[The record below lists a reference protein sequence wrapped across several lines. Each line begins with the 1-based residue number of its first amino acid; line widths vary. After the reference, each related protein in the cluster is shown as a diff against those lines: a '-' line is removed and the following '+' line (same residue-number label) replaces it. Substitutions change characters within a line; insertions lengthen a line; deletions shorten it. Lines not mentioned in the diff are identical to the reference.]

1 MTLRVGVFS
10 AFLLAIA
17 FVSCMDKKPVHRFDD
32 LQSLKGKTERDVLAL
47 LGSPRVID
55 SSASS
60 GERIWGYYQMP
71 VVSEDNEK
79 PRHRTVLIVLR
90 GRDADIVVDEVRIP

>member
-1 MTLRVGVFS
+1 MTLRVGAFS
-10 AFLLAIA
+10 ALLLAFIVA
-17 FVSCMDKKPVHRFDD
+17 SCMEQKSVHRFDD
-32 LQSLKGKTERDVLAL
+32 LQGLKGKTERDVLAL

-71 VVSEDNEK
+71 VVSEGNEK

-90 GRDADIVVDEVRIP
+90 SRDAGFVVDEVRIP